1 MERALSKPV
10 ESGDQMETLA
20 AGFCYG
26 ASHSVTTGGARKF
39 IFGTGTRLQVT
50 LGR

>member
-10 ESGDQMETLA
+10 EGGDQMETLA
-20 AGFCYG
+20 AGFCYRT
-26 ASHSVTTGGARKF
+26 SRSVTTGSARKF
-39 IFGTGTRLQVT
+39 IFGTGTRLWVT